1 MQNPFKKMFSM
12 QEKEQI
18 NPEHNAEQEEFDVN
32 LANELD
38 TDSQNDTIP
47 AEDEA
52 ITALNKQLDDAK
64 AKYLYLAAD
73 FENYKRHTARERVEM
88 IQSAGKE
95 IVAAMLPILDDFE
108 RAQKNS
114 GLSDGMQL
122 IHQKLINIL
131 RSKGLS
137 AVNIKIGDSFNA
149 DTQEAVTEIPA
160 ATEELKGKIV
170 DILEPGYQMG
180 ERMIRFAKVVVG
192 K

>member
-18 NPEHNAEQEEFDVN
+18 NPEQNAEQEVVDVN
-32 LANELD
+32 LANELE

-64 AKYLYLAAD
+64 AKYLYLVAD
-73 FENYKRHTARERVEM
+73 FENYKRHAARDRVEM

-95 IVAAMLPILDDFE
+95 IVSAMLPILDDFE
-108 RAQKNS
+108 RAQKN
-114 GLSDGMQL
+114 GGITDGMQL

-131 RSKGLS
+131 RSKGLN
-137 AVNIKIGDSFNA
+137 AVDIKIGDGFNA

-160 ATEELKGKIV
+160 PTEELKGKIV

>member
-1 MQNPFKKMFSM
+1 M

-18 NPEHNAEQEEFDVN
+18 NPEQHTEQEEFDVN
-32 LANELD
+32 LVNELD
-38 TDSQNDTIP
+38 TDGQNDTNP
-47 AEDEA
+47 GEDEA
-52 ITALNKQLDDAK
+52 ITALRKQLEDSK

-131 RSKGLS
+131 RSKGLN
-137 AVNIKIGDSFNA
+137 AVDIKIGDSFNA

-160 ATEELKGKIV
+160 PTEELKGKIV